1 MFAQCC
7 FLIISH
13 FGRLPNFLLLF
24 FFEEFWTIS
33 FLWDLFGARPNV
45 KIFLERNYSPP
56 PIWAMAQKRFLILL
70 KMTHEENYN

>member
-56 PIWAMAQKRFLILL
+56 PHLGDGPKAILDTAQNDSRGKL
-70 KMTHEENYN
+70 